1 VFLTSVA
8 FACWVAL
15 YFHAS
20 LLLAIL
26 RSSKF
31 LGFGFQYASNEV
43 FHREKNNALPTLFR
57 LLAIFNVA
65 CGEESDDLRGINQ
78 KEPRLL
84 AFPFCIKLAS
94 ATATKGRDEGVVERN
109 SAGMF

>member
-26 RSSKF
+26 RLSKF
-31 LGFGFQYASNEV
+31 LGFRFQYALNGA
-43 FHREKNNALPTLFR
+43 FHREKNNALPTLSR
-57 LLAIFNVA
+57 LLAI
-65 CGEESDDLRGINQ
+65 
-78 KEPRLL
+78 
-84 AFPFCIKLAS
+84 
-94 ATATKGRDEGVVERN
+94 
-109 SAGMF
+109 